1 MDKYNLRGVSAQK
14 NDVHNAVKSLNK
26 GVFNNTFCKIS
37 PDLLCGDDT
46 YVNIMHADGAGTKS
60 SMAYLYWKET
70 GDMRIWQDL
79 VQDAIVMNTDDM
91 LCSGVSNN
99 FLLSN
104 TIGRNK
110 HLIPGE
116 ILNEIIVGFEK
127 FIDKM
132 KAFDIQIKLT
142 GGETADVGDL
152 VKTLIIDSTIIARE
166 KKDEIIN
173 IQIQEGDAI
182 IGLSSF
188 GQAIYEEKYNS
199 GIGSNGLTS
208 ARHDLLD
215 PSYRE
220 KYPETFDQ
228 HTDIELIYGGK
239 YKVNDPLANT
249 PLTIGQAILS
259 PTRTYL
265 PLFQELFKD
274 YKKEIHGIIHCTGG
288 GQTKVLKFLDK
299 NLCVVKD
306 NLFEIPPI
314 FKGIKDLGYPLKEM
328 YEVFNMGHR
337 MEIYVPKKF
346 QGHFL
351 ESAEKYNI
359 QAKVIG
365 TVKQRTEE
373 RLQLYSDNI
382 CLTY

>member
-1 MDKYNLRGVSAQK
+1 MTSKSNL
-14 NDVHNAVKSLNK
+14 
-26 GVFNNTFCKIS
+26 
-37 PDLLCGDDT
+37 P
-46 YVNIMHADGAGTKS
+46 
-60 SMAYLYWKET
+60 
-70 GDMRIWQDL
+70 
-79 VQDAIVMNTDDM
+79 
-91 LCSGVSNN
+91 
-99 FLLSN
+99 
-104 TIGRNK
+104 
-110 HLIPGE
+110 
-116 ILNEIIVGFEK
+116 
-127 FIDKM
+127 
-132 KAFDIQIKLT
+132 

-215 PSYRE
+215 PIYRE

-346 QGHFL
+346 QEHFL

-365 TVKQRTEE
+365 TVERRTEK

>member
-14 NDVHNAVKSLNK
+14 NDVHNAVKSLDK

-37 PDLLCGDDT
+37 SDLLCGDDA

-173 IQIQEGDAI
+173 IQIQ
-182 IGLSSF
+182 
-188 GQAIYEEKYNS
+188 
-199 GIGSNGLTS
+199 
-208 ARHDLLD
+208 
-215 PSYRE
+215 RE
-220 KYPETFDQ
+220 
-228 HTDIELIYGGK
+228 
-239 YKVNDPLANT
+239 
-249 PLTIGQAILS
+249 
-259 PTRTYL
+259 
-265 PLFQELFKD
+265 
-274 YKKEIHGIIHCTGG
+274 
-288 GQTKVLKFLDK
+288 
-299 NLCVVKD
+299 
-306 NLFEIPPI
+306 
-314 FKGIKDLGYPLKEM
+314 
-328 YEVFNMGHR
+328 
-337 MEIYVPKKF
+337 
-346 QGHFL
+346 
-351 ESAEKYNI
+351 
-359 QAKVIG
+359 
-365 TVKQRTEE
+365 
-373 RLQLYSDNI
+373 
-382 CLTY
+382 

>member
-1 MDKYNLRGVSAQK
+1 
-14 NDVHNAVKSLNK
+14 
-26 GVFNNTFCKIS
+26 
-37 PDLLCGDDT
+37 
-46 YVNIMHADGAGTKS
+46 
-60 SMAYLYWKET
+60 
-70 GDMRIWQDL
+70 
-79 VQDAIVMNTDDM
+79 MNTDDM

-346 QGHFL
+346 QEHFL

-365 TVKQRTEE
+365 TVEQRTEE